1 MYLENE
7 SCRMNVPGGCLFLRA
22 LQVIR
27 ASGRKGV
34 PPHRASQHVGTDL
47 ISASSLAYRAFRED
61 NLSPIDMWWSN
72 ET

>member
-1 MYLENE
+1 
-7 SCRMNVPGGCLFLRA
+7 MNVPGGCLFLRA

-47 ISASSLAYRAFRED
+47 SRGILLRSEKIPPLLRRNGDDEIGNFTKRSG
-61 NLSPIDMWWSN
+61 
-72 ET
+72 